1 MKVKIFSIILF
12 SFLLKSSYA
21 DRAIDSIRKVIK
33 ISTNDSIKGASYY
46 NLSFTC
52 INDPN
57 KVLEVISEME
67 LFCERIQQKKLYAY
81 TLRKIGTIYHRLNY
95 FDRAMEFYIKA
106 AEVYQKNEDK
116 IGVANCYNNIANAY
130 TSKGELTNDILFFD
144 RAIEYHKKCINLH
157 RNGGDTTQLTNSFN
171 NIGISYMHK
180 EEYTTALEYFKR
192 AYNSYVK
199 LEVQNGIDI
208 STLNLGDVYLKIA
221 LKDKNPD
228 NFNKALFYYND
239 RLKFYSGNT
248 NNERLSQVLTKIGQI
263 FSETGKH
270 REGIEYLLKGWTM
283 ANAIKNQASIME
295 AALQLSIAYEKSD
308 EFKKSVEYS
317 RLYNIAKDSLLN
329 SISRADM
336 ERMQALF
343 QSTQKDKEIEKLGH
357 EKQLQTAQLNRNRTI
372 IFSSVGGFLL
382 LLVLGFVLLSRYNLK
397 KKANVQLTSAYE
409 KIETKNKQITDS
421 INYARRIQ
429 NAILPPNELIESH
442 LQNFFVFYSPKDIV
456 SGDFYWFSNHKNKL
470 FFVVADCTGHGVP
483 GALMSMI
490 GNTLLG
496 EIINQEN
503 ILDPGEILTHLNKGV
518 TLALHQQGNDVL
530 KQDDGMDISICCL
543 DENDKS
549 KLKYAS
555 ANHTIFIKNKNSI
568 TELKGDIF
576 SIGGSIGNENKK
588 FLTNEIKMEKDSTVI
603 MSTDGY
609 YDQFGGTN
617 DSKFL
622 MTNFEELILKTD
634 FSKTNVAEE
643 FKTAFEN
650 WKNETRQTD
659 DVLVAGFKI

>member
-1 MKVKIFSIILF
+1 
-12 SFLLKSSYA
+12 
-21 DRAIDSIRKVIK
+21 
-33 ISTNDSIKGASYY
+33 
-46 NLSFTC
+46 
-52 INDPN
+52 
-57 KVLEVISEME
+57 
-67 LFCERIQQKKLYAY
+67 
-81 TLRKIGTIYHRLNY
+81 
-95 FDRAMEFYIKA
+95 
-106 AEVYQKNEDK
+106 
-116 IGVANCYNNIANAY
+116 
-130 TSKGELTNDILFFD
+130 
-144 RAIEYHKKCINLH
+144 
-157 RNGGDTTQLTNSFN
+157 
-171 NIGISYMHK
+171 
-180 EEYTTALEYFKR
+180 
-192 AYNSYVK
+192 
-199 LEVQNGIDI
+199 
-208 STLNLGDVYLKIA
+208 
-221 LKDKNPD
+221 
-228 NFNKALFYYND
+228 
-239 RLKFYSGNT
+239 
-248 NNERLSQVLTKIGQI
+248 
-263 FSETGKH
+263 
-270 REGIEYLLKGWTM
+270 
-283 ANAIKNQASIME
+283 
-295 AALQLSIAYEKSD
+295 
-308 EFKKSVEYS
+308 
-317 RLYNIAKDSLLN
+317 
-329 SISRADM
+329 
-336 ERMQALF
+336 
-343 QSTQKDKEIEKLGH
+343 
-357 EKQLQTAQLNRNRTI
+357 
-372 IFSSVGGFLL
+372 
-382 LLVLGFVLLSRYNLK
+382 
-397 KKANVQLTSAYE
+397 
-409 KIETKNKQITDS
+409 
-421 INYARRIQ
+421 
-429 NAILPPNELIESH
+429 
-442 LQNFFVFYSPKDIV
+442 
-456 SGDFYWFSNHKNKL
+456 
-470 FFVVADCTGHGVP
+470 
-483 GALMSMI
+483 MSMI